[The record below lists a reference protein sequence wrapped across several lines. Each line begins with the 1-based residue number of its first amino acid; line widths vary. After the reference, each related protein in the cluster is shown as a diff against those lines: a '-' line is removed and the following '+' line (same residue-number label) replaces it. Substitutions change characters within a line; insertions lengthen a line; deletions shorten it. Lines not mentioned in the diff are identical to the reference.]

1 MIVAFKLSS
10 NDHPT
15 ITVNVSRLLNI
26 YIYNISREKKRV
38 VNDKR
43 DQYLIENAQPCDYLD
58 TFVGHEKSHSDV
70 KAPEWNPKSK
80 TSTCCHSAF

>member
-1 MIVAFKLSS
+1 MIVAFKLPS
-10 NDHPT
+10 NDYSERPE
-15 ITVNVSRLLNI
+15 ITQYI
-26 YIYNISREKKRV
+26 YIILVGEKKRV

-58 TFVGHEKSHSDV
+58 MFVGHEKSHSDV